1 MNGLPG
7 TVNEYGNFFQ
17 PYDRSIPERFTG
29 DVALDSYPVDKFTQN
44 MISNY
49 AIEGMDGKGENPQP
63 NGKFYLS
70 KDSARKAST
79 EVLCTH
85 FAQCGA
91 EGEKFLGLRYD
102 DAWNYYDVNKTG

>member
-1 MNGLPG
+1 
-7 TVNEYGNFFQ
+7 
-17 PYDRSIPERFTG
+17 
-29 DVALDSYPVDKFTQN
+29 

-70 KDSARKAST
+70 KDSARTASV